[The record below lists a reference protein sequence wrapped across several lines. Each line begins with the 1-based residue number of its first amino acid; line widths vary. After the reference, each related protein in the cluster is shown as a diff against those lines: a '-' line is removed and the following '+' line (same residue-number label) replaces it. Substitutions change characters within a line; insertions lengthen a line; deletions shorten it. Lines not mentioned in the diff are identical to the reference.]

1 MKEEGTPRSSVADSS
16 REASSVIATAKTM
29 RAVSSQG
36 AYQRAAAACEKH
48 GYDGYEGGKAAVT
61 WHQAVGYYGY
71 QPFPGRVYYA
81 AARYAHSVA
90 AKAHA
95 GGEGLLSAGVAALEA
110 AVKVEGDAG
119 QIPQVLQ
126 KSEKRKEYGHG
137 RQHYGDYPRQYPVY
151 SEKQRLVYKFRY
163 RCGSA
168 KSDELILNFEKYVRK
183 QL

>member
-1 MKEEGTPRSSVADSS
+1 MTFAIVLFYTPQVSSTSCRPLGGIIHSASHSLINHAHGWFIPECRFPRSV
-16 REASSVIATAKTM
+16 
-29 RAVSSQG
+29 
-36 AYQRAAAACEKH
+36 
-48 GYDGYEGGKAAVT
+48 
-61 WHQAVGYYGY
+61 
-71 QPFPGRVYYA
+71 FN
-81 AARYAHSVA
+81 
-90 AKAHA
+90 HA

-126 KSEKRKEYGHG
+126 KGEKRKEYGHG

>member
-29 RAVSSQG
+29 RAVSS
-36 AYQRAAAACEKH
+36 RALTN
-48 GYDGYEGGKAAVT
+48 DEGGKAAVT

-81 AARYAHSVA
+81 AARDANRVA
-90 AKAHA
+90 AEAHA

-137 RQHYGDYPRQYPVY
+137 RQHYGDYPRQNPVY

>member
-1 MKEEGTPRSSVADSS
+1 MKEEGTPRSSVADS
-16 REASSVIATAKTM
+16 
-29 RAVSSQG
+29 
-36 AYQRAAAACEKH
+36 
-48 GYDGYEGGKAAVT
+48 
-61 WHQAVGYYGY
+61 
-71 QPFPGRVYYA
+71 
-81 AARYAHSVA
+81 
-90 AKAHA
+90 HA

-151 SEKQRLVYKFRY
+151 SEKQRLVYKLRY
-163 RCGSA
+163 RCGYA
-168 KSDELILNFEKYVRK
+168 KADELILNFEKYVRK